1 MRRSAAALLLVFT
14 LVLGLVATT
23 EAGKRGRDRDRTDV
37 YTIPGNAVFPEGVGF
52 DGRKNFYV
60 SSTGDGTIFK
70 GRAGKPGALR
80 AFLPGGADGRT
91 TAVGVKATRNRI
103 YIAGGATGNIWIY
116 NARTRALVQR
126 YETGSGGF
134 LNDLAVTRDGDVYV
148 TDSQRPILFRI
159 DGDTGQLEQFLTL
172 GPNEGYAGAGFKW
185 NGIVATP
192 NGRTLI
198 AVHSRDGDLYR
209 VDIASKTV
217 TKIDRGDAELT
228 NGDGLVLNGDK
239 LYVVRNANEQ
249 VVEMRLN
256 RSLTRARQRDSLT
269 SRRFMFPTTAALAK
283 GRLLVVNSQFDR
295 RNAGQPPELPF
306 TVASVKRP

>member
-1 MRRSAAALLLVFT
+1 MRRSAAALVLVFS
-14 LVLGLVATT
+14 LLLGLVATT
-23 EAGKRGRDRDRTDV
+23 EAGKRGRDRTTV
-37 YTIPGNAVFPEGVGF
+37 YTIPGDAVFPEGIGY

-70 GRAGKPGALR
+70 GRAGKPGALQP
-80 AFLPGGADGRT
+80 FLPGGQDGRT
-91 TAVGVKATRNRI
+91 TAIGVKATRERI

-116 NARTRALVQR
+116 DVRTRALVQR
-126 YETGSGGF
+126 YETGTGGF
-134 LNDLAVTRDGDVYV
+134 LNDLTVTRGGDVYV

-159 DGDTGQLEQFLTL
+159 DGETGQLEQFLAL

-185 NGIVATP
+185 NGIVSTP

-209 VDIASKTV
+209 IDVASKTV
-217 TKIDRGDAELT
+217 SKIDKGGADLT
-228 NGDGLVLNGDK
+228 NGDGLVLNGST
-239 LYVVRNANEQ
+239 LYVVRNQQERI
-249 VVEMRLN
+249 VEMRLS
-256 RSLTRARQRDSLT
+256 RSLTRARQRRSFT
-269 SRRFMFPTTAALAK
+269 SSAFMFPTTAALAK